1 MTCQVCK
8 ASSKKHDPFLDLS
21 IDIPNHFVREQRKSK
36 DGAESSASTPGE
48 KRKNC
53 DIHGKSHFN
62 QNEQGL
68 RVFSEVMTARKTRN
82 LDSKTW

>member
-36 DGAESSASTPGE
+36 DGAESSAASTPGE

-53 DIHGKSHFN
+53 DIHGKSH
-62 QNEQGL
+62 L
-68 RVFSEVMTARKTRN
+68 RVIEAACF
-82 LDSKTW
+82 L

>member
-1 MTCQVCK
+1 MQNCVSQVTCQVCK

-53 DIHGKSHFN
+53 DIHGKSQFTKTN
-62 QNEQGL
+62 RVCESL
-68 RVFSEVMTARKTRN
+68 RGRV
-82 LDSKTW
+82 L